1 MSYCTPLDLIAHANR
16 ARLIG
21 QLAGN
26 DYAPLPDAAATLDYF
41 TTGNAAAG
49 FEDALA
55 NLKARV
61 TQAIEQAA
69 GDING
74 YLALIP
80 DIKLPA
86 DTLTAACMDMALY
99 RLFDRLDD
107 ESVIKQLNDSRHA
120 FFDRLVTGKAVANS
134 DHAFGSAQTLAP
146 DAVFTPETLEGY

>member
-26 DYAPLPDAAATLDYF
+26 DYAPLPAADAVLDYF
-41 TTGNAAAG
+41 TSGNVAPG
-49 FEDALA
+49 FDEVLA

-61 TQAIEQAA
+61 EQAITHAS

-80 DIKLPA
+80 DIKLPP
-86 DTLTAACMDMALY
+86 DTLAAACMDMALY
-99 RLFDRLDD
+99 RLFDHLD
-107 ESVIKQLNDSRHA
+107 EKSVIKQLNDSRHA
-120 FFDRLVTGKAVANS
+120 FFDRLVTGKAVVNR
-134 DHAFGSAQTLAP
+134 DLAFGAAQTVGP
-146 DAVFTPETLEGY
+146 DAVFTSTTLEGY

>member
-16 ARLIG
+16 ARLVG

-26 DYAPLPDAAATLDYF
+26 DYAPLPDAAAVLDYF
-41 TTGNAAAG
+41 TTGNATPG
-49 FEDALA
+49 FEEVLA

-61 TQAIEQAA
+61 EQAIEQAS

-86 DTLTAACMDMALY
+86 DTLAAACMDMALY

-107 ESVIKQLNDSRHA
+107 DSVIKQLNDSRHV
-120 FFDRLVTGKAVANS
+120 FFDRLVTGKAVVNR
-134 DHAFGSAQTLAP
+134 DLAFGAAQTVGP
-146 DAVFTPETLEGY
+146 DAVFTAQTLEGY